1 MGGGKNFETVV
12 YSYNKFIKKT
22 NIWIHL
28 QVVRDKKK
36 KRELNMVVYFFFFS
50 KTQFLDF
57 VDCVNM
63 TYFLRGSDL
72 LWAYSSFLC
81 QVLPTLSSCGFSSFV
96 PLPSF
101 LLPTKWKQWLS
112 KYTPPKTATILS
124 LVTQL
129 LRPLFSMNS

>member
-1 MGGGKNFETVV
+1 MGGKNFEAGV
-12 YSYNKFIKKT
+12 YSYDKFIKKKIT
-22 NIWIHL
+22 FGYTYRLLRI
-28 QVVRDKKK
+28 KKNQK
-36 KRELNMVVYFFFFS
+36 LNMVVYFFLS
-50 KTQFLDF
+50 KTQFLGF

-129 LRPLFSMNS
+129 LRPLFSNS

>member
-1 MGGGKNFETVV
+1 MGGKHFETGV
-12 YSYNKFIKKT
+12 YSYNKFIKKKIRFGYT
-22 NIWIHL
+22 YRLLGI
-28 QVVRDKKK
+28 KKI
-36 KRELNMVVYFFFFS
+36 RNSTWSFIFFS
-50 KTQFLDF
+50 FKNSISGF
-57 VDCVNM
+57 CCSVNM

-112 KYTPPKTATILS
+112 KYTPPKTATIHS

-129 LRPLFSMNS
+129 LRPLFSNP

>member
-1 MGGGKNFETVV
+1 MDTLTGFLGIKIGNRTF
-12 YSYNKFIKKT
+12 SFIFV
-22 NIWIHL
+22 L
-28 QVVRDKKK
+28 
-36 KRELNMVVYFFFFS
+36 S
-50 KTQFLDF
+50 KTQFLGF
-57 VDCVNM
+57 IDCVNM

-124 LVTQL
+124 FVTTITTTRLQQFL
-129 LRPLFSMNS
+129 NIFPPVPFYRLPVYPF

>member
-1 MGGGKNFETVV
+1 MGGKNFEAGV
-12 YSYNKFIKKT
+12 YSYDKF
-22 NIWIHL
+22 
-28 QVVRDKKK
+28 KKK
-36 KRELNMVVYFFFFS
+36 KITFGYTYRLLRKKKNRKLNMVVYFFLS
-50 KTQFLDF
+50 KTQFLGF

-129 LRPLFSMNS
+129 LRPLFSNS

>member
-1 MGGGKNFETVV
+1 MGGKNFEAGV
-12 YSYNKFIKKT
+12 YSYDKFIKKKN

-28 QVVRDKKK
+28 QVVTDKNNPK
-36 KRELNMVVYFFFFS
+36 LNMVVYFFLS
-50 KTQFLDF
+50 KTQFLGF

-129 LRPLFSMNS
+129 LRPLFSNS